1 MSPTG
6 HFAVGL
12 VAKRFAPK
20 VPLGVLLLAT
30 EVIDLFFFLFLAVGV
45 ENGPPKSGPASTPWS
60 HSLFMA
66 MIWSALAAL
75 LAARIYRNSRSGAVI
90 GLLVFSHWV
99 LDFIS
104 HPMSGGPPDLPLLFD
119 ASPKV
124 GLGLFSSFGGLN
136 SLNGIVLATLFE
148 LGMLILG
155 FVFYMRWRR
164 MPPAGPV
171 IGKNKEV

>member
-1 MSPTG
+1 
-6 HFAVGL
+6 
-12 VAKRFAPK
+12 
-20 VPLGVLLLAT
+20 
-30 EVIDLFFFLFLAVGV
+30 
-45 ENGPPKSGPASTPWS
+45 
-60 HSLFMA
+60 
-66 MIWSALAAL
+66 
-75 LAARIYRNSRSGAVI
+75 
-90 GLLVFSHWV
+90 
-99 LDFIS
+99 
-104 HPMSGGPPDLPLLFD
+104 MSGGPPDLSLLFD

-171 IGKNKEV
+171 IGKSKEV